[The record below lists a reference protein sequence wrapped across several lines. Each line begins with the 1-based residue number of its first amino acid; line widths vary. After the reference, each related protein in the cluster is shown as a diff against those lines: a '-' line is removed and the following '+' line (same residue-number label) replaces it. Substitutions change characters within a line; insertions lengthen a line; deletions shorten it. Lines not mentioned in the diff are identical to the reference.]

1 MDGHEIT
8 NEDLVEQCQKILVNN
23 DFVTHT
29 VPSSKFYPHQWLWD
43 SAFISIGI
51 SHYNPKRAAEELV
64 GLFKGQWHNGM
75 LPNIIFDSAP
85 EYAADRSAW
94 RSWVSRNSPDNIA
107 TTGITQ
113 PPVVAEA
120 VQRVGQKLAAS
131 DRKIFY
137 KKLVPKIIKYHE
149 WIYSERDPHNN
160 GLAILINPYETGM
173 DNTPPWMDQ
182 LREHSRPVWI
192 ATIENLKMD
201 KFINVARRDTRRLS
215 TSQRMTNIDAL
226 MLWDAVTRL
235 RKKRYDINKILHRQ
249 LFAIEDIGFNAIL
262 VRNNSILEEL
272 ATESRVRINPDTINN
287 FRKTEE
293 AIEELWDETYAVYLS
308 RDFVTGK
315 KMRSPTIASLL
326 PIYSRKINKDHL
338 EKLVRVLTN
347 EHSFWLRYP
356 VPSVPRNFRTFDQNR
371 YWQGPTWINTNWL
384 LIDGLMHTGHEEIAN
399 KLIAKTI
406 RLAKESG
413 IWEYY
418 NPHNGMGL
426 GSKDFSWSAA
436 LILDLLKREPSNY

>member
-29 VPSSKFYPHQWLWD
+29 VPSSKLYPHQWLWD

-51 SHYNPKRAAEELV
+51 AHYNPERAAEELKQ
-64 GLFKGQWHNGM
+64 LFKGQWHNGM
-75 LPNIIFDSAP
+75 LPNIIFDDSP
-85 EYAADRSAW
+85 EYAPDRAAW
-94 RSWVSRNSPDNIA
+94 RSWVSRNSPDSVA

-113 PPVVAEA
+113 PPVIAEA
-120 VQRVGQKLAAS
+120 VKRVGLALNKQERKKFYQK
-131 DRKIFY
+131 IIP
-137 KKLVPKIIKYHE
+137 KLIKYHE
-149 WIYSERDPHNN
+149 WIYSERDPHNT

-173 DNTPPWMDQ
+173 DNTPPWMSQ

-192 ATIENLKMD
+192 AMVENLKLD

-215 TSQRMTNIDAL
+215 SSQRMTNIDAL
-226 MLWDAVTRL
+226 MLWDAVSRL

-249 LFAIEDIGFNAIL
+249 LFAIEDIGFNSIL

-272 ATESRVRINPDTINN
+272 AGEARIIINPETVNN
-287 FRKTEE
+287 FRKTEDS
-293 AIEELWDETYAVYLS
+293 IQELWDETYAVYLS
-308 RDFVTGK
+308 RDFVTGQ
-315 KMRSPTIASLL
+315 KMRSPTVASLL
-326 PIYSRKINKDHL
+326 PIYSRLNDKKRLD
-338 EKLVRVLTN
+338 KLVKVLTN

-371 YWQGPTWINTNWL
+371 YWQGPTWMNTNWL
-384 LIDGLMHTGHEEIAN
+384 LIDGLMNNGYEEVADKLVN
-399 KLIAKTI
+399 KSIK
-406 RLAKESG
+406 LAKESG

-418 NPHNGMGL
+418 NPHTGQGL
-426 GSKDFSWSAA
+426 GSKDFSWTAA
-436 LILDLLKREPSNY
+436 LVLDLIKKYKG